1 MPTDWIRQRVKPSL
15 VARYEREM
23 AKLRG
28 DASSVGHIVH
38 NINKMTEESERIESA
53 AERHARDL
61 AEDAADEK
69 FFKNNK

>member
-1 MPTDWIRQRVKPSL
+1 MPTDWIRQHVKPSL

-23 AKLRG
+23 ARLRG
-28 DASSVGHIVH
+28 DASSVGHIVD
-38 NINKMTEESERIESA
+38 NINKMTEEAEQIESDE
-53 AERHARDL
+53 ERRARDL